1 MRNQKG
7 VSLITLV
14 ITIIVVIILAA
25 IALGGGAADTAG
37 QAQFSGFATEMG
49 GLKESVQTA
58 MTTAKGEEAIRGN
71 NRSFAQLYNYVARGG
86 RYAADFSD
94 ASGDSA
100 WLTQSDANTIPCTL
114 IEKTYA
120 KEVFGA
126 SLPVRKVET
135 YYGTNQEVSYY
146 VTPQG
151 QVFCWPPYTYDS
163 KSYVTNSVT
172 VKDGSGDEIDG
183 TNATKQGEYEIYFEE
198 TGERVGVIVSAS
210 DVTPSVAVKNLTGS
224 QNTVK
229 GTALTGNKDVY
240 VGVWY
245 SEKDATKTDN
255 TRGVARG
262 IDYSSYDNTA
272 VVE

>member
-1 MRNQKG
+1 MKNQKG

-58 MTTAKGEEAIRGN
+58 ITTAKGDEAIRGN
-71 NRSFAQLYNYVARGG
+71 SRSNAQLANFVARGG
-86 RYAADFSD
+86 AMVI
-94 ASGDSA
+94 SGDSGDA
-100 WLTQSDANTIPCTL
+100 MWLTQSDANAIPCTL
-114 IEKTYA
+114 IQKTYA

-126 SLPVRKVET
+126 KLPVRKVET

-151 QVFCWPPYTYDS
+151 QVFCWPPYTYDD
-163 KSYVTNSVT
+163 KSYVTNNLT
-172 VKDGSGDEIDG
+172 VKDGTGAEISG
-183 TNATKQGEYEIYFEE
+183 TNATKEGNYVITFPE
-198 TGERVGVIVSAS
+198 TNEKVAVVVSAAEVHPTS
-210 DVTPSVAVKNLTGS
+210 ALKNLAD
-224 QNTVK
+224 VK
-229 GTALTGNKDVY
+229 AVTNADAI

-245 SEKDATKTDN
+245 SEKDATATDS

-262 IDYSSYDNTA
+262 INFAGYDNTA
-272 VVE
+272 TVTTTTP

>member
-49 GLKESVQTA
+49 GLKETVQTA

-86 RYAADFSD
+86 RYVI
-94 ASGDSA
+94 SGDSGDSK

-163 KSYVTNSVT
+163 KSYVTNNVT
-172 VKDGSGDEIDG
+172 VKDENGEEIDG
-183 TNATKQGEYEIYFEE
+183 TNATQEGEYVIYFADTEE
-198 TGERVGVIVSAS
+198 TVGVVVSAS
-210 DVTPSVAVKNLTGS
+210 AVTPTIAIKNLSDVKAEDATVGSNTGI
-224 QNTVK
+224 
-229 GTALTGNKDVY
+229 

-245 SEKDATKTDN
+245 SETDATKTDK

-262 IDYSSYDNTA
+262 IDYSDYDNTE